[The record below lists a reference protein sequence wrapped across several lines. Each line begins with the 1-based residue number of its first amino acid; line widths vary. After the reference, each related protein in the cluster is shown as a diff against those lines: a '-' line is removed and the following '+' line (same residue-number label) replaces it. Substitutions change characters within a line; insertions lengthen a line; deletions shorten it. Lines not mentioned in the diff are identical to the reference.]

1 VSNLIDE
8 FDSNFDIE
16 GGLKHAIIDII
27 ESRRAEIPAERMVE
41 EETLFQVAE
50 RVLES
55 NSELDADV
63 LYFNALREVTN
74 FITFA
79 TEGAISENVV
89 KHADLLPVSH
99 PASEAETT
107 LTASALRGLRAQW
120 YAADPRIINEDAR
133 AIIASLY
140 SSNPLSVDYAYNL
153 TRLESLSEGQV
164 PADLLITPL
173 VAFGDPYAGKN
184 SFWHRQQRAEDQRRD
199 DEGQFA
205 EMGGGYRFYVRD
217 INGRIISVVGKV
229 AGIPENDPLGIDIE
243 VTGVKGVRDGIYTIP
258 ASYGHSFK
266 AILPEHAVAKA
277 VRTAKKDVP
286 FIDIKDL
293 VRKDLPTSWFPTK
306 TAGEVEGIEA
316 AKASRS
322 FATGD
327 GYRANLYKKA
337 DDALAAR
344 IADAQN
350 TFGSLVISDQGTDT
364 LNPDLPVYEL
374 ISTKRGQPEVVGY
387 AQDWA
392 SVQKLTA
399 DEDKTYPNAENEPIE
414 ESKAEL
420 PAPAETEVEAEEE
433 VDEGPSFDPVATKPD
448 NWLDNK
454 DGTFTS
460 EDGSYV
466 ARFGTIPVSID
477 NETTMEDDEEFG
489 TESPAPMFVGG
500 AFEVLDEVGGDP
512 IGVAFD
518 WEGVERLTDTAAM
531 HELIEDM
538 NTANNR
544 LNPEDLLPSRTQYI
558 VDPAGPSGR
567 VDGAAYA
574 KDAITE
580 VEKSRLY
587 RSARNHVLPGDMM
600 EMYDEMAANWTRY
613 NKAQATNLA
622 NFMNQQPFIDR
633 SDKNIVFAQ
642 WHGRDKIRQHLK
654 TRALPQDVFD
664 RVSAEYRGYYSKGEV
679 ALADDLLSSYPLKKY
694 AQSGKTVAENTEVE
708 GEQQPA
714 AAPVSTTVA
723 KYPPTKGKLNK
734 LYRSLL
740 NHSVSGD
747 DIVRFDD
754 IMLNP
759 ENYDFREVQA
769 FIDDLDSREEVQ
781 NDLATPAQR
790 AFFRDVLSRENGQPW
805 HEELLENMY
814 KYTFLEADAK
824 FKEIADDPRT
834 SDSGLLE
841 ARYAPEKQSEPK
853 KTADEIAREN
863 GMESAV
869 PAYLGTD
876 IPVGK
881 DRPTNRQLV
890 MLEAL
895 FENRDFSSKTA
906 TENLETFFKFHRDM
920 SFQTMQDYIN
930 EFKEL
935 PFKEGFQPR
944 QLQTNLSMEDGGPS
958 PRMLRS
964 LERKYAKGLIPDEVW
979 EAMKADIPNLK
990 LGAIADRYIKP
1001 LDGVE
1006 SLHDDAILRKS
1017 IEGGYEIAGLRVPK
1031 NSTVEIPQ
1039 DYAPTKVGQWIAPT
1053 EAEVDQMLDAG
1064 GATPNIFDTTVDPDA
1079 LDAALKAKTSAEAE
1093 DILNKAE
1100 YDNFLQREA
1109 LRADLRRA
1117 RQTINGIIN
1126 QFVDALNTP
1135 RRILKADARK
1145 ILEKGMTDLSALKA
1159 VVDLRRKNIPNA
1171 REFDRRLNLI
1181 AESVLPLGE
1190 DGPSPYGTLKTRTPE
1205 VMQILQDARSAVL
1218 SGVGTY
1224 SAGRFQYQDSLA
1236 IEDMSIPMSDK
1247 PSMKFFYPPTFAG
1260 SAMEAL
1266 KGASSYQEIIDFLR
1280 NNDFYVLDLETTG
1293 LPDLDDRDIKNDPIQ
1308 VAVTKVSGLQVV
1320 DQFSTYI
1327 NPESKISSYTLKGVG
1342 DGRGGK
1348 VTPEFLEGFP
1358 TKREAMEQLIEF
1370 MPRGSILVGHNA
1382 LMFDLEVVERTLS
1395 EAGLGALEPSG
1406 VMDTLGLARYIM
1418 PEWSPATPDA
1428 PFKVNAYGKQNKS
1441 FSLEALV
1448 TYFGL
1453 SNNGRHE
1460 ADADVASTVEVLQK
1474 MLDRAQRGLAVSGPE
1489 FDFNAA
1495 TNGWTQE
1502 AYDAAKEAYKEQ
1514 SAAYMIS
1521 RSLDILSMEGY
1532 TPEMAEQILQD
1543 VANSL
1548 NGIADGAQSENRTP
1562 INIPAANT
1570 LRDLYPG
1577 SYVFD
1582 VNDGR
1587 VGFSLGIINGNV
1599 MTDMP
1604 SPEVLASGRFVLEQL
1619 PPSRLARVTDRF
1631 MSKNGVLLDYGME
1644 VSSPSIPVVG
1654 TAYVRSLTG
1663 GNDNVIVRVNNNLI
1677 PINARDLAAVPVKGD
1692 SAATQEQE
1700 SIIVNLLED
1709 LVSSKIMDRATAN
1722 GFQKAADG
1730 HFYTAEVANKVIT
1743 RLSNAAQQKRQLD
1756 ANSDISVPA
1765 GENAA
1770 PRAQVESIE
1779 DMAVRKPKDAK
1790 TVADIDKKA
1799 VKPLL
1804 DKLPKKPTPEGENIV
1819 GAIAQGLNIV
1829 VKALAG
1835 TGKTTNLRNAATAL
1849 MKLKPKAKILYVVF
1863 NKENQLEANEAMPSN
1878 TEARTS
1884 DSISFRA
1891 PVNKMMREKFEKLP
1905 THSFH
1910 NTSANT
1916 EQKYIKDQ
1924 NTRSG
1929 LIDIPAFSADLG
1941 GPRAPINPRR
1951 HTDLVDFFG
1960 VKSVKFSGDRN
1971 MPAITLARIAYD
1983 TMQNFVLSA
1992 DSNISAKHIN
2002 KDEMGPLAPSN
2013 EQDELLITSLAQ
2025 KMWDNII
2032 SPYDPKVRQLLI
2044 DQTHMFKNWALSK
2057 PNLREEDGKGGSI
2070 HGLSQ
2075 IPDVL
2080 FLDEAQDINPAF
2092 LGLIRDQK
2100 KIHKNGLQVVAVGDT
2115 NQQIFGFR
2123 GTADSLGVI
2132 DRDITLPLTKSFRT
2146 GDGILKVANQVL
2158 GILGENL
2165 RLTGRDGDGSKIVK
2179 ANSMNDPELVIT
2191 RTNTGILAAGVWS
2204 DIIHPGERV
2213 ATTAAFK
2220 DRLTVLVKTLDWL
2233 VGGGKPER
2241 RPKQISPELVGFTD
2255 YEQVLESADNGDP
2268 YMSMIVRMI
2277 GATKKQL
2284 AKKAGGMV
2292 SAFKTYEALK
2302 ELDRIVGNF
2311 RILSDLFGVPDS
2323 VGKSGEL
2330 GGNISYEIVK
2340 DKIILSNTRYMKHK
2354 RFGQGVWDNR
2364 GAIEDAGFKRLS
2376 ESGEDGKNLMMWSAQ
2391 VKGDVKKQLAELV
2404 EKLRGED
2411 AIMRIMTGHTV
2422 KGLEAKKVRL
2432 WEDWKKPEDLSASE
2446 MRLYYVAIT
2455 RAMDELDLGGL
2466 EWITSVGQDV
2476 DLIEDM

>member
-1 VSNLIDE
+1 
-8 FDSNFDIE
+8 
-16 GGLKHAIIDII
+16 
-27 ESRRAEIPAERMVE
+27 M
-41 EETLFQVAE
+41 
-50 RVLES
+50 
-55 NSELDADV
+55 
-63 LYFNALREVTN
+63 
-74 FITFA
+74 
-79 TEGAISENVV
+79 
-89 KHADLLPVSH
+89 LPISH
-99 PASEAETT
+99 PASTAETT
-107 LTASALRGLRAQW
+107 LTASALRVLRAQW
-120 YAADPRIINEDAR
+120 YAADSRIVDEEVR
-133 AIIASLY
+133 SIIASVY
-140 SSNPLSVDYAYNL
+140 GSNPLSVDYAYNL
-153 TRLESLSEGQV
+153 TRLDSLSEGQV

-184 SFWHRQQRAEDQRRD
+184 SFWHRKQRAEDQRRD

-337 DDALAAR
+337 DDVLAAR

-399 DEDKTYPNAENEPIE
+399 DEDKAYPNAENEPIE

-466 ARFGTIPVSID
+466 ARFGTVPVSID

-538 NTANNR
+538 SSYR
-544 LNPEDLLPSRTQYI
+544 GINPEDLLPSRTQYI

-567 VDGAAYA
+567 IDGAPDA
-574 KDAITE
+574 KEPI
-580 VEKSRLY
+580 EKKEKDRLY
-587 RSARNHVLPGDMM
+587 VSARNHVLPDDMM
-600 EMYDEMAANWTRY
+600 DMYDEMAGDWTRF
-613 NKAQATNLA
+613 NKAQARNLA
-622 NFMNQQPFIDR
+622 NFMSKQPAIDR
-633 SDKNIVFAQ
+633 SDKGIIFAQ
-642 WHGRDKIRQHLK
+642 GYARAKIREELK
-654 TRALPQDVFD
+654 FRALPQDLFD
-664 RVSAEYRGYYSKGEV
+664 RISAEHRGYYSEAEV
-679 ALADDLLSSYPLKKY
+679 AIALDAIRSYPIKKY
-694 AQSGKTVAENTEVE
+694 VNAGKPVEEKTEVE
-708 GEQQPA
+708 EKPEVEEKTEVESKPQPA
-714 AAPVSTTVA
+714 ATPVSTGGYRGA
-723 KYPPTKGKLNK
+723 PTKGKLK
-734 LYRSLL
+734 YLTWAFQ
-740 NHSVSGD
+740 NHSVSGE
-747 DIVRFDD
+747 DIVRYDD
-754 IMLNP
+754 IMLNK
-759 ENYDFREVQA
+759 EKYDFREVQA
-769 FIDDLDSREEVQ
+769 FIDDLTSREKVE
-781 NDLATPAQR
+781 NNLATPPQR
-790 AFFRDVLSRENGQPW
+790 AFFRSVLSYETGEPW

-814 KYTFLEADAK
+814 KYTFVEADAK
-824 FKEIADDPRT
+824 FKEISDDPRT
-834 SDSGLLE
+834 TASGLKQALYQDGSFKNLGVE
-841 ARYAPEKQSEPK
+841 GEYAPEKQGESK

-876 IPVGK
+876 VPAGK

-895 FENRDFSSKTA
+895 IENRDFSSKTA
-906 TENLETFFKFHRDM
+906 TENLDTFHRLHRDM

-979 EAMKADIPNLK
+979 EAMKIDIPNLK
-990 LGAIADRYIKP
+990 LGAVADRYVKP

-1006 SLHDDAILRKS
+1006 ALHDDAILRKS

-1031 NSTVEIPQ
+1031 NSTVEIPE

-1053 EAEVDQMLDAG
+1053 EAEVDQMLDTG
-1064 GATPNIFDTTVDPDA
+1064 GATPNIFDATVDPDA

-1171 REFDRRLNLI
+1171 REFDRRISLI

-1218 SGVGTY
+1218 SAVGTY

-1236 IEDMSIPMSDK
+1236 IEDMSTPMSDK
-1247 PSMKFFYPPTFAG
+1247 PSMKFFYPPTFNG
-1260 SAMEAL
+1260 PAMEAL

-1280 NNDFYVLDLETTG
+1280 NNDLYVLDLETTG

-1320 DQFSTYI
+1320 DQFTTYI

-1358 TKREAMEQLIEF
+1358 TKRQAMEQLIDF
-1370 MPRGSILVGHNA
+1370 MPRGSIIVGHNA
-1382 LMFDLEVVERTLS
+1382 LMFDLEVIERTLS
-1395 EAGLGALEPSG
+1395 EAGLGSLEPSG
-1406 VMDTLGLARYIM
+1406 VMDTLGMARYIM

-1460 ADADVASTVEVLQK
+1460 ADADVASTVEVLQE

-1532 TPEMAEQILQD
+1532 TPEMAEQTLQD
-1543 VANSL
+1543 VVNSL

-1654 TAYVRSLTG
+1654 TA
-1663 GNDNVIVRVNNNLI
+1663 
-1677 PINARDLAAVPVKGD
+1677 
-1692 SAATQEQE
+1692 
-1700 SIIVNLLED
+1700 
-1709 LVSSKIMDRATAN
+1709 
-1722 GFQKAADG
+1722 
-1730 HFYTAEVANKVIT
+1730 
-1743 RLSNAAQQKRQLD
+1743 
-1756 ANSDISVPA
+1756 
-1765 GENAA
+1765 
-1770 PRAQVESIE
+1770 
-1779 DMAVRKPKDAK
+1779 
-1790 TVADIDKKA
+1790 
-1799 VKPLL
+1799 
-1804 DKLPKKPTPEGENIV
+1804 
-1819 GAIAQGLNIV
+1819 
-1829 VKALAG
+1829 
-1835 TGKTTNLRNAATAL
+1835 
-1849 MKLKPKAKILYVVF
+1849 
-1863 NKENQLEANEAMPSN
+1863 
-1878 TEARTS
+1878 
-1884 DSISFRA
+1884 
-1891 PVNKMMREKFEKLP
+1891 
-1905 THSFH
+1905 
-1910 NTSANT
+1910 
-1916 EQKYIKDQ
+1916 
-1924 NTRSG
+1924 
-1929 LIDIPAFSADLG
+1929 
-1941 GPRAPINPRR
+1941 
-1951 HTDLVDFFG
+1951 
-1960 VKSVKFSGDRN
+1960 
-1971 MPAITLARIAYD
+1971 
-1983 TMQNFVLSA
+1983 
-1992 DSNISAKHIN
+1992 
-2002 KDEMGPLAPSN
+2002 
-2013 EQDELLITSLAQ
+2013 
-2025 KMWDNII
+2025 
-2032 SPYDPKVRQLLI
+2032 
-2044 DQTHMFKNWALSK
+2044 
-2057 PNLREEDGKGGSI
+2057 
-2070 HGLSQ
+2070 
-2075 IPDVL
+2075 
-2080 FLDEAQDINPAF
+2080 
-2092 LGLIRDQK
+2092 
-2100 KIHKNGLQVVAVGDT
+2100 
-2115 NQQIFGFR
+2115 
-2123 GTADSLGVI
+2123 
-2132 DRDITLPLTKSFRT
+2132 
-2146 GDGILKVANQVL
+2146 
-2158 GILGENL
+2158 
-2165 RLTGRDGDGSKIVK
+2165 
-2179 ANSMNDPELVIT
+2179 
-2191 RTNTGILAAGVWS
+2191 
-2204 DIIHPGERV
+2204 
-2213 ATTAAFK
+2213 
-2220 DRLTVLVKTLDWL
+2220 
-2233 VGGGKPER
+2233 
-2241 RPKQISPELVGFTD
+2241 
-2255 YEQVLESADNGDP
+2255 
-2268 YMSMIVRMI
+2268 
-2277 GATKKQL
+2277 
-2284 AKKAGGMV
+2284 
-2292 SAFKTYEALK
+2292 
-2302 ELDRIVGNF
+2302 
-2311 RILSDLFGVPDS
+2311 
-2323 VGKSGEL
+2323 
-2330 GGNISYEIVK
+2330 
-2340 DKIILSNTRYMKHK
+2340 
-2354 RFGQGVWDNR
+2354 
-2364 GAIEDAGFKRLS
+2364 
-2376 ESGEDGKNLMMWSAQ
+2376 
-2391 VKGDVKKQLAELV
+2391 
-2404 EKLRGED
+2404 
-2411 AIMRIMTGHTV
+2411 
-2422 KGLEAKKVRL
+2422 
-2432 WEDWKKPEDLSASE
+2432 
-2446 MRLYYVAIT
+2446 
-2455 RAMDELDLGGL
+2455 
-2466 EWITSVGQDV
+2466 
-2476 DLIEDM
+2476 